1 MSDTDLTS
9 GLERFTL
16 NARKVINDG
25 YYFAK
30 RNQSKEYLPIHLFYS
45 LIQDKGNIVEDILQR
60 IGVDIENTVRQIQL
74 RVKFKSTDSKD
85 DKLKIT
91 NPVFSIRLKE
101 ILNESFLIASDMNHV
116 YVGSEHLLLSFFR
129 VKNIEFIEDLKKLGV
144 DYNSLK
150 KILKSLSGSLETLGI
165 KDQLEDKGKGQS
177 SLPFFCKDMNEI
189 SEKGEYPVIT
199 GRDSEIQRLI
209 HILSRKTKN
218 NPILVGEAGVGK
230 TAIVEGFVNKII
242 AGDVPSSFLEKK
254 ILNLE
259 IAAIL
264 SGARLR
270 GDVEERISAVIED
283 ALEDGDTIVFIDEIH
298 NIVGAGSSGGKDS
311 LDIANLLKPYLT
323 GSKLSVIGATT
334 SDEYNRY
341 FETDSALARRF
352 QPIKVEELDVE
363 SSKKVIY
370 NLKNEFEN
378 YHRVK
383 IKPESIDTAVEMS
396 KKFIQDR
403 FLPDKA
409 IDLIDEAAA
418 SLKIGREV
426 AIDPELNK
434 LGEKLIKIQHSKT
447 KAIESKNLDKA
458 EKYKSDE
465 DKVIS
470 EIEDVIDGKK
480 SVKKK
485 YAKVVTSNL
494 IKDIIVRWTGI
505 PIVASNISDKTLKD
519 LPENLR
525 ARVVGQDHVIENSAR
540 IIQKSHLGLNDP
552 RRPLG
557 SFLFLGPTGVGKTE
571 LAKMMAKELFGSA
584 DLIYQINMSEFM
596 EVHSV
601 AKLIGAPPGY
611 VGHQEGGQL
620 TSYVRR
626 KPYSVILF
634 DEIEKAHPDT
644 LNILLQILEEGSL
657 SDGKGSDVSFKN
669 CIIVMTSNIGADAV
683 SNDNRLGFDIAADN
697 EAEALKEAYNEMRD
711 RIMDDLKR
719 SVRPEFL
726 NRIDLI
732 DVFRGLNKEDTLKV
746 TRTQVDD
753 LILRLITNGII
764 LNVSD
769 EVVDYINNEGYN
781 KDFGGRNI
789 RRKVQEVLEDGLAGF
804 LLSQNYKKGSKKD
817 KVLRVKVSFVENKVE
832 FKLDN

>member
-719 SVRPEFL
+719 SVRPEF
-726 NRIDLI
+726 
-732 DVFRGLNKEDTLKV
+732 
-746 TRTQVDD
+746 
-753 LILRLITNGII
+753 
-764 LNVSD
+764 
-769 EVVDYINNEGYN
+769 
-781 KDFGGRNI
+781 
-789 RRKVQEVLEDGLAGF
+789 
-804 LLSQNYKKGSKKD
+804 
-817 KVLRVKVSFVENKVE
+817 
-832 FKLDN
+832 FK